1 MTIGILHQEW
11 QGEEVQDEPEEDWQE
26 WYRLTP
32 MERWQESMKLWSQY
46 LAQGGSLDPEP
57 DSQSP
62 FNFPE
67 LWCPRPVDGRS
78 GLRVLRRSGI

>member
-1 MTIGILHQEW
+1 MFSEVPDEW
-11 QGEEVQDEPEEDWQE
+11 ME

-32 MERWQESMKLWSQY
+32 LQRWQASERLMVQY
-46 LAQGGSLDPEP
+46 LAQGGVHDPEP

-67 LWCPRPVDGRS
+67 LQGARPVDGGT
-78 GLRVLRRSGI
+78 GLRILRRGGI